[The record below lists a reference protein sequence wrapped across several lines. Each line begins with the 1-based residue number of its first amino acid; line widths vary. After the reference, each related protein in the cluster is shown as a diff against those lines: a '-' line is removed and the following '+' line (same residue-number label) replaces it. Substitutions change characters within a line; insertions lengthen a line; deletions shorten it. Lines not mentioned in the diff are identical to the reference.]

1 ASRRRMLRALAEFHV
16 EGIPTTM
23 PFHRWVLQTEDFR
36 EGAVHTKW
44 VEEVLAAG
52 GMAAMERMERER
64 TGVDGERPAP
74 GTPVRPVRLSV
85 EVRGHRVPISIWG
98 DQARTAPPPPASS
111 AHGHGAVGSGEI
123 VAAPMQGTILQ
134 ILVEPG
140 QT

>member
-1 ASRRRMLRALAEFHV
+1 V
-16 EGIPTTM
+16 G
-23 PFHRWVLQTEDFR
+23 
-36 EGAVHTKW
+36 
-44 VEEVLAAG
+44 
-52 GMAAMERMERER
+52 RER
-64 TGVDGERPAP
+64 TGVEGERPAP

-140 QT
+140 QTVQAGQTVLILEAMKMENHITATREGTVSEVSVSKGDVVDMGQPLVF